1 MQSATDKNEPL
12 EPFQVVIGIVAR
24 NEEAG
29 IGATLHSL
37 FEQSIFKELNRRD
50 WKCKIFCL
58 ANGCTDRTVEVATQ
72 VFERQM
78 EEHPHQAAFRACAV
92 ELPERGKINAW
103 NQFVHS
109 LSPKEA
115 RYLFLMDSDILI
127 HRRETL
133 WNMLRA
139 LEADPQAHIAV
150 DRPCKHLLFKSRK
163 TMWDRISLAASRMT
177 TSAEAQL
184 CGQLYCIRAEIA
196 RNIYLPKDLAA
207 CEDGFI
213 KTLVCTDFL
222 TRPVEPQR
230 IRLAEGAE
238 HTFEAYSSPA
248 AIVKNQKRQIMGQTI
263 VHILVDG
270 YLKSRPM
277 AERARMADTLQEK
290 DRTDPAWLK
299 RLIHE
304 HLEQTRFWWRLY
316 PGMSGIGFKKLKRL
330 NMGQRL
336 VCFPAAMASSSLTLI
351 SGLLAFEALKAG
363 CTDYWPQVQR
373 QGFNQTQS
381 TL

>member
-1 MQSATDKNEPL
+1 MQSATNTQE
-12 EPFQVVIGIVAR
+12 QVEAVRVAIGIVAW

-37 FEQSIFKELNRRD
+37 FEQSVFAELDRRG
-50 WKCKIFCL
+50 WKCEIICL
-58 ANGCTDRTVEVATQ
+58 ANGCTDRTAAVAAEM
-72 VFERQM
+72 FERQTS
-78 EEHPHQAAFRACAV
+78 EHPDHAAIRARVV
-92 ELPERGKINAW
+92 ELLERGKINAW

-109 LSPKEA
+109 LSAKEA
-115 RYLFLMDSDILI
+115 RFLFLMDSDILI

-139 LEADPQAHIAV
+139 LEDDAQAHIAV
-150 DRPCKHLLFKSRK
+150 DRPCKHVQFKIRK
-163 TMWDRISLAASRMT
+163 SVWDRLSLAASRLT

-184 CGQLYCIRAEIA
+184 CGQLYCIRAGVA

-222 TRPVEPQR
+222 THPVEPQR

-238 HTFEAYSSPA
+238 HTFEAYASPR

-270 YLKSRPM
+270 YLKSRPL
-277 AERARMADTLQEK
+277 AERTRMAGTLEEK

-299 RLIHE
+299 RLIHQ
-304 HLEQTRFWWRLY
+304 HLRKTRFWWRLY
-316 PGMSGIGFKKLKRL
+316 PGMSGQGFRRLRRL
-330 NMGQRL
+330 NLGQRL
-336 VCFPAAMASSSLTLI
+336 ACLPAAVAGSSLALV
-351 SGLLAFEALKAG
+351 SGQLAFEALKTG
-363 CTDYWPQVQR
+363 CTDYWPQAQR
-373 QGFNQTQS
+373 QGFGQTR
-381 TL
+381 TKF